1 MDAQYHTGID
11 EIDAQ
16 HLEIEQVATAVIEAV
31 ATKEAWHSV
40 HYLMVRLYE
49 LLRFHFAVEE
59 SLMRII
65 AFPEVIEHKRVH
77 DEILQTIERMKV
89 ATLDPNGVAA
99 RGHPALDFS
108 FLPHVVDH
116 DRKLADFVVGFG
128 GLARQQGD
136 G

>member
-1 MDAQYHTGID
+1 MDAQYQTGID

-16 HLEIEQVATAVIEAV
+16 HLEIEQVANAVIEAV
-31 ATKEAWHSV
+31 AAKDAWHSV
-40 HYLMVRLYE
+40 HYLVVRLYE

-65 AFPEVIEHKRVH
+65 SFPDVVEHKRVH

-89 ATLDPNGVAA
+89 ATLEPKGEAV
-99 RGHPALDFS
+99 RGRLAQEFS
-108 FLPHVVDH
+108 FLPHIVDH

-128 GLARQQGD
+128 GLARQQG
-136 G
+136 GA